1 MATRSQ
7 RPTETS
13 HLVVAPHSLG
23 HARLGSTTSS
33 NDFNPTSGI
42 PIRKASSQSLNSVSS
57 KRESQKFTKPLATYA
72 QPTSASQRKSRH
84 SMVNTTNQFINPK
97 SRKSILYLHNSTSTS
112 ALPSGSNTSAIS
124 SKSPARAPHHQSQH
138 PSNARRSTG
147 PSPPIPAPMP
157 PPTRGLTSRRSMS
170 PMVKK
175 DTSIPPPVPSMPEQL
190 FIGRHRQIP
199 KRMSM
204 INNDLDVTDFSSPG
218 LTTQSHRAVSTNAMT
233 NATLRKTSRQ
243 VSGVS
248 GPRRPPPSIMSLDT
262 EAHLSSQP
270 IVPKHGS
277 SSLPR
282 SSTFGDL
289 QKPRER
295 SAYTLER
302 PGSTISINIPSASAS
317 ASASASPIKMQSPS
331 MHGPERAGDSSS
343 PFRPMH
349 LHQKVHP
356 LPAIDTS
363 MPPRGSPLNSLPSPA
378 SAKSNFKSETRMR
391 SLSNSTKPWIPT
403 SSGSGS
409 ALANVTTMNSPNSPS
424 YANRSSPGG
433 PPVAAATQRMISR
446 NSHSTTNLRSFSTN
460 HSSSY
465 TPPSKGLL
473 ESPRKV
479 SSSSSKNASFPASE
493 LSSSGLSTESGT
505 DFPHLVPLVEE
516 EELTKVREI
525 LKKMVTSRTSENS
538 MTKQFKAMKLGSSHS
553 SQVPNPKDEQP
564 TINEPMTPAVATKA
578 CRLNMYEKGE
588 ILDYRRVYFCGRSDI
603 KKINGD
609 IRRATTNNYG
619 FDDDKGNYHA
629 IPGDHIAYRYRIV
642 SKLGMGSFGKV
653 LRCID
658 HKTGKFVAVKLIIN
672 RKRFHMQALVEADL
686 LKTLASWNKHQY
698 GGALPILNYV
708 DHFTFRDHLCITTE
722 LLGINIYELLKYNK
736 YKGFPIPLVRRFSR
750 QILEAL
756 AFLEKKK
763 IIHCDL
769 KPENV
774 LISDLE
780 RGTIKLID
788 FGSSCYENEKVY
800 TYIQSR
806 FYRSP
811 EVMMGMVYDTKI
823 DMWSFGCLVP
833 EMVNAKALFPGNNEL
848 EQVAFIMQLFGPPDR
863 FFVEN
868 CSRRKLYFDALGD
881 PLSQVTQIAQPSS
894 RSLVKDVLKGKGDP
908 SLVDFIRRLL
918 HWDPR
923 RRLSAAA
930 ALQHEFLHGRPAE
943 E

>member
-1 MATRSQ
+1 
-7 RPTETS
+7 
-13 HLVVAPHSLG
+13 
-23 HARLGSTTSS
+23 
-33 NDFNPTSGI
+33 
-42 PIRKASSQSLNSVSS
+42 
-57 KRESQKFTKPLATYA
+57 
-72 QPTSASQRKSRH
+72 
-84 SMVNTTNQFINPK
+84 
-97 SRKSILYLHNSTSTS
+97 
-112 ALPSGSNTSAIS
+112 
-124 SKSPARAPHHQSQH
+124 
-138 PSNARRSTG
+138 
-147 PSPPIPAPMP
+147 MP
-157 PPTRGLTSRRSMS
+157 PPARELTSRRSMS

-175 DTSIPPPVPSMPEQL
+175 KPSIAPPVPSIPDQL

-204 INNDLDVTDFSSPG
+204 INNDLDMTDFSLAGP
-218 LTTQSHRAVSTNAMT
+218 TTRSHRAVSNNAITNAS
-233 NATLRKTSRQ
+233 LRKTSRQ

-248 GPRRPPPSIMSLDT
+248 GPRRPPPSIMQLDGET
-262 EAHLSSQP
+262 NSSNP
-270 IVPKHGS
+270 PSAPKHGDRA
-277 SSLPR
+277 LPR

-289 QKPRER
+289 RKPSEP
-295 SAYTLER
+295 STHAPER
-302 PGSTISINIPSASAS
+302 PGSTTGMNIPFAS
-317 ASASASPIKMQSPS
+317 ASASASPAKSQSPS
-331 MHGPERAGDSSS
+331 MHRPQVTGDSSS
-343 PFRPMH
+343 PFRPMNR
-349 LHQKVHP
+349 LQRVHP

-363 MPPRGSPLNSLPSPA
+363 MSPRGSPLSTLPSPA
-378 SAKSNFKSETRMR
+378 SAKSNYNQETRMR

-424 YANRSSPGG
+424 YANRASPGG
-433 PPVAAATQRMISR
+433 PSVAAATQRMINR
-446 NSHSTTNLRSFSTN
+446 NSHSTTNLRSFSN
-460 HSSSY
+460 SHCSSS

-473 ESPRKV
+473 GSPRKI
-479 SSSSSKNASFPASE
+479 SSSSSRHASSTVSDV
-493 LSSSGLSTESGT
+493 SSSALSTESRN

-516 EELTKVREI
+516 EELSKVREI
-525 LKKMVTSRTSENS
+525 LKKMVTSKTSENS
-538 MTKQFKAMKLGSSHS
+538 MTKQFKAMKIGSSHS
-553 SQVPNPKDEQP
+553 SQIPNPKDEQP
-564 TINEPMTPAVATKA
+564 TVNEAMTPAVATKA

-609 IRRATTNNYG
+609 IRRANTNNYG

-658 HKTGKFVAVKLIIN
+658 HKTGKYVAVKLIIN

-686 LKTLASWNKHQY
+686 LKTLTSWNKNQY
-698 GGALPILNYV
+698 GGALPIVDYV
-708 DHFTFRDHLCITTE
+708 DHFTFRDHLCIATE
-722 LLGINIYELLKYNK
+722 LLGINLYELLKYNK
-736 YKGFPIPLVRRFSR
+736 YKGFPIPLVRQFSR

-823 DMWSFGCLVP
+823 DMWSFGCIVP
-833 EMVNAKALFPGNNEL
+833 EMVNAKPLFPGNNEL
-848 EQVAFIMQLFGPPDR
+848 EQVAFVMQLFGPPDR

-930 ALQHEFLHGRPAE
+930 ALQHEFLNGRPADE
-943 E
+943 